1 MRNGEATRNK
11 LHATSLKLF
20 VEKGVTET
28 SVRDIALGAGVA
40 EGTLYRHYASKDD
53 LVEDLFARNYAA
65 FGRTLAEMARR
76 RDDHRQKIEAMIAG
90 FCRLFDDNPHLFR
103 FLLLAQH
110 QSLPKLGNTRDSPV
124 QVVRDVIAAAIRAGA
139 IGARDADL
147 AAGMVIGLVLQPAV
161 FVVYGRLSPP
171 FSRYVGDIA
180 AACWR
185 AIGGR

>member
-11 LHATSLKLF
+11 LHTTSLKLF

-28 SVRDIALGAGVA
+28 TVRDIALGAGVA
-40 EGTLYRHYASKDD
+40 EGTLYRHYASKDA
-53 LVEDLFARNYAA
+53 LVEDLFQRNYAA
-65 FGRTLAEMARR
+65 FGRTLAELSRR
-76 RDDHRQKIEAMIAG
+76 HEGHRQKLEAMIGG
-90 FCRLFDDNPHLFR
+90 FCRLFDENPHLFR

-110 QSLPKLGNTRDSPV
+110 QTLPKLRNGFENPV
-124 QVVRDVIAAAIRAGA
+124 QVVRDVIAAAMRAGA
-139 IGARDADL
+139 IRARDANL

-180 AACWR
+180 AACWQ

>member
-11 LHATSLKLF
+11 LHTTSLKLF

-28 SVRDIALGAGVA
+28 TVRDIALGAGVA
-40 EGTLYRHYASKDD
+40 EGTLYRHYASKDA
-53 LVEDLFARNYAA
+53 LVEDLFQRNYAA
-65 FGRTLAEMARR
+65 FGRTLAELARR
-76 RDDHRQKIEAMIAG
+76 HEGHRQKLEAMIGG
-90 FCRLFDDNPHLFR
+90 FCRLFDENPHLFR

-110 QSLPKLGNTRDSPV
+110 QTLPKLRNGFENPV
-124 QVVRDVIAAAIRAGA
+124 QVVRDVIAAAMRAGA
-139 IGARDADL
+139 IRARDANL

-180 AACWR
+180 AACWQ